1 MSGGTFTLTIRLDN
15 AAFDDDESSEV
26 ARILTQLAAHLRSM
40 RALLDYVHSRRL
52 MDINGNVV
60 GEVRVERPR
69 SEA

>member
-26 ARILTQLAAHLRSM
+26 ARILTQLAAHLRS
-40 RALLDYVHSRRL
+40 APELDYAHSRRL

>member
-15 AAFDDDESSEV
+15 AAFDDDECSEV
-26 ARILTQLAAHLRSM
+26 ARILAQLVGHLRSVPE
-40 RALLDYVHSRRL
+40 LDYAHSRRL

>member
-26 ARILTQLAAHLRSM
+26 ARILTQLAAYLRC
-40 RALLDYVHSRRL
+40 APLDYAHSRRL